1 MTSDST
7 LVRSIGIGC
16 RCGDFVGGP
25 ARGNALC
32 DMFENAESLCQEV
45 RNAVTRVY
53 PDFPA
58 VVAQEFLETLKTP
71 TEALC
76 ATAELVLKKPYG
88 KNHILRIGPTYGLS
102 FACLVPGASTSLHY
116 HRQRRE
122 LFFVRAGVLCFTSA
136 EMDR

>member
-1 MTSDST
+1 
-7 LVRSIGIGC
+7 
-16 RCGDFVGGP
+16 
-25 ARGNALC
+25 
-32 DMFENAESLCQEV
+32 MFENAESLCQEV

-136 EMDR
+136 EMDRRLEAGQRILTHALAHFIR